1 MKQQGEKKAKAVVV
15 TDPGL
20 LNRTSWTNATVA
32 LTHIKKVR
40 PDERCLGERDQTQPC
55 VLRRLTLCC
64 ARLSRHRASGHL
76 DCLRTQHNVFSP
88 LSARVDSN
96 IRSR

>member
-1 MKQQGEKKAKAVVV
+1 MTRGSFHKSGDRTERASMKQQGEKKAKAVVV

-55 VLRRLTLCC
+55 VLRRLTLC
-64 ARLSRHRASGHL
+64 SIEP
-76 DCLRTQHNVFSP
+76 SP
-88 LSARVDSN
+88 C
-96 IRSR
+96 